1 MAVFAA
7 ARYMLFTV
15 LTAFSTWL
23 VSVKGNWPN
32 VGSWEIVFLVT
43 SLALT
48 ALGTLGAIMND
59 KWAAARKGDLD
70 AK

>member
-1 MAVFAA
+1 MALFAA

-15 LTAFSTWL
+15 LTAFSSWL
-23 VSVKGNWPN
+23 VNVKGNWPA
-32 VGSWEIVFLVT
+32 VGSWEWVY
-43 SLALT
+43 LATTLSLT

-59 KWAAARKGDLD
+59 KWATARKSDTD